1 MYSYKT
7 ELTDDKDIK
16 KNNNSDIKESK
27 KAKGVKKNVIENN
40 IRFDNY
46 KRALFSNNII
56 GEHLKIENI
65 KDEDF

>member
-27 KAKGVKKNVIENN
+27 KAKGVKKK
-40 IRFDNY
+40 Y
-46 KRALFSNNII
+46 Y
-56 GEHLKIENI
+56 
-65 KDEDF
+65 